1 MKRTDQYDPAALK
14 HMEKEFDQWEQNEV
28 SSFIK
33 RAPESKTE
41 YTTASGMPTKRTYTP
56 LDLKNTP
63 FEDIGFPGQYPP
75 AHAVDRGRGL
85 DVPVVVAPVPETG
98 TASTRPGAPGGRYPD
113 QDRANSG
120 GADNHVAGLAAES
133 RYSGCKAGW
142 PGAGGLALPGCA
154 KPRLGALAAAGR

>member
-63 FEDIGFPGQYPP
+63 FEDI
-75 AHAVDRGRGL
+75 DRGTRRSSGWER
-85 DVPVVVAPVPETG
+85 APQQLQG
-98 TASTRPGAPGGRYPD
+98 
-113 QDRANSG
+113 
-120 GADNHVAGLAAES
+120 
-133 RYSGCKAGW
+133 
-142 PGAGGLALPGCA
+142 
-154 KPRLGALAAAGR
+154 

>member
-14 HMEKEFDQWEQNEV
+14 HIEKEFDQWEQNEV

-63 FEDIGFPGQYPP
+63 FEDIGFLGNTRLRGGHTPP
-75 AHAVDRGRGL
+75 
-85 DVPVVVAPVPETG
+85 
-98 TASTRPGAPGGRYPD
+98 
-113 QDRANSG
+113 
-120 GADNHVAGLAAES
+120 
-133 RYSGCKAGW
+133 CI
-142 PGAGGLALPGCA
+142 GAGTGPCARLPALVRQG
-154 KPRLGALAAAGR
+154 KPTVASST